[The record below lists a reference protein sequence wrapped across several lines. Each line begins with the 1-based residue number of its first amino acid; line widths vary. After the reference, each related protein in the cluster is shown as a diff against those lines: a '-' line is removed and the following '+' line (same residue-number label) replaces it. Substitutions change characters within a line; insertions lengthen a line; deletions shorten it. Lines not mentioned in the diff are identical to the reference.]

1 MIAEPGRHSD
11 EPLLVHATTVAL
23 GPVAAMLRGPPGS
36 GKSDLALRFLSS
48 QSQGLSI
55 PEHRGLVAD
64 DQTELRLVG
73 GELVAS
79 APARI
84 AGLIEV
90 RGMGIIPVGAAGA
103 TRVRL
108 VIDLVAPTDVERL
121 PLSDQ
126 TVCWLGCSIP
136 LRRLAPFESS
146 APLKVALWLAG
157 FAGNLDA
164 SGKSV
169 QRFSRKKHDQTK
181 S

>member
-11 EPLLVHATTVAL
+11 EPLLVHTTTVAL

-48 QSQGLSI
+48 QSQGLGI

-84 AGLIEV
+84 SGLIEV

-108 VIDLVAPTDVERL
+108 VIDLVDPTDVERL

-157 FAGNLDA
+157 FAGNQDN
-164 SGKSV
+164 
-169 QRFSRKKHDQTK
+169 
-181 S
+181 